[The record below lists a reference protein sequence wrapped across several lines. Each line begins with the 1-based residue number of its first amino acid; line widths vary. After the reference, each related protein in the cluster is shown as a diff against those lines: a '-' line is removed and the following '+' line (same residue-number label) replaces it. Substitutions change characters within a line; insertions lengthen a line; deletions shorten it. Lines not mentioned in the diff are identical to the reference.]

1 MPNAGVST
9 PSLPGVPGQVPAAQL
24 LRSASPAAW
33 LPASQ
38 KQLCPKRAL
47 KSLPAS
53 PAACQPT
60 CRPIYV
66 PGMLRICC
74 MSYILLCAGNVCLSE
89 AARIMLL
96 LYGVVAAACFMLW
109 AACCIHF
116 CVLSLLYAMV
126 VVCCMMCAGC
136 VCCGC

>member
-1 MPNAGVST
+1 MPNAGVSA

-33 LPASQ
+33 MPLPPI

-60 CRPIYV
+60 CRP
-66 PGMLRICC
+66 
-74 MSYILLCAGNVCLSE
+74 VCLPGQMPRLK
-89 AARIMLL
+89 ALL
-96 LYGVVAAACFMLW
+96 SG
-109 AACCIHF
+109 
-116 CVLSLLYAMV
+116 
-126 VVCCMMCAGC
+126 MMAIASQHGDL
-136 VCCGC
+136 GH

>member
-9 PSLPGVPGQVPAAQL
+9 SNLPGVPGQVPAAQL

-60 CRPIYV
+60 CRPIYL
-66 PGMLRICC
+66 PGTNANPKG
-74 MSYILLCAGNVCLSE
+74 AGVCDG
-89 AARIMLL
+89 A
-96 LYGVVAAACFMLW
+96 GVC
-109 AACCIHF
+109 
-116 CVLSLLYAMV
+116 
-126 VVCCMMCAGC
+126 
-136 VCCGC
+136 